1 MRGKLKVMKIIGL
14 LTVNEKATLECNQ
27 FKLVFHEE
35 KMNAMQITTVFECSP
50 VQYVMK
56 VPWTFA
62 KVATL
67 FKSKRFPLLQASFN
81 RWTIISSFLY
91 IKQRKMQTIPL
102 KHNRLPLFLDNS
114 KHAHS
119 GLAGMRLVECR
130 KRIGCSERGVEVGE
144 HPIASSRAPPLSNTS
159 RSAWVSLLPH
169 VPIKVASLWFTQSLG
184 VHFFSKQ
191 ATNNFLCKHAH
202 GQLKTGFLPLV
213 NSKTYE
219 TRQ

>member
-1 MRGKLKVMKIIGL
+1 
-14 LTVNEKATLECNQ
+14 
-27 FKLVFHEE
+27 
-35 KMNAMQITTVFECSP
+35 MNAMQIMTVFECSP

-56 VPWTFA
+56 VPWTFP
-62 KVATL
+62 KVVTL

-91 IKQRKMQTIPL
+91 IKQRKCRQFPWNTTVFFVLGQFETCPFGL
-102 KHNRLPLFLDNS
+102 SWDAASGTSEENRVF
-114 KHAHS
+114 
-119 GLAGMRLVECR
+119 RTRCR
-130 KRIGCSERGVEVGE
+130 TQGTSDCN
-144 HPIASSRAPPLSNTS
+144 SRAPPLSNTS

-169 VPIKVASLWFTQSLG
+169 VPIKVASPWFTQSLG
-184 VHFFSKQ
+184 GHFFSKQ